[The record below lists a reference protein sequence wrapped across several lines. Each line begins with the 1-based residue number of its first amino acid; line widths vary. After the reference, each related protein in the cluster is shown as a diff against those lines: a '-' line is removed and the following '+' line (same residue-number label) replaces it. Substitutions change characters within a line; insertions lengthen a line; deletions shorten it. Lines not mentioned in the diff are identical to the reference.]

1 MRGRDALLAFVLC
14 ICTAG
19 GAAAQTA
26 ITAASVSFAPKPDVD
41 IQVIT
46 SESPTSVCSTGPLSA
61 GAPIYAVILR
71 LAPQIT
77 GYAPTF
83 FPNLLQASPDA
94 SKKSSDFALV
104 WMTAS
109 GAPAFAPITTS
120 RKSYKAAFQPLVG
133 EIVIDNLTWAD
144 ASDIVATLSGNP
156 ALVNNWMATLGPL
169 VTVNVAAIRTTVP
182 MSATTFQSSILLNT
196 PGQGL
201 LSKWQET
208 LNPFTQGDRTVAGAT
223 AAPAVTMPLSATT
236 VAAFQTSDIA
246 ALDEKVDNL
255 LIAGGDNGGI
265 VIVDEPCYSL
275 RVLPATTSGNTAG
288 EVQFD
293 GHLLAPFQKGRSFAK
308 AQARA
313 TQQLNGGNAST
324 LNAEGELSLLFDPS
338 ANKPKPTRLHP
349 RFALGVAAA
358 YNKSDQNGGQ
368 DDDAFGLKAAF
379 STSNFRGLLDGEE
392 TRPTLTLEGRYASSK
407 VVGQERQTSFDA
419 ATRFVAKF
427 RYTPAIYSR
436 VESAAAWSRDK
447 KFDGRSSFV
456 YVSADI
462 LRIIIKG
469 PMEFSATYNC
479 GRKPPAFVHECG
491 FLSGFSIVS
500 NQ

>member
-1 MRGRDALLAFVLC
+1 MRGLGIVLC
-14 ICTAG
+14 LFVAA

-26 ITAASVSFAPKPDVD
+26 ITAAAVSFAPKADVD

-46 SESPTSVCSTGPLSA
+46 SESPTSVCSTGPLTA

-71 LAPQIT
+71 LAPQIA

-83 FPNLLQASPDA
+83 FPNLLQAAPDA
-94 SKKSSDFALV
+94 ARKSSDFAIV

-109 GAPAFAPITTS
+109 GAPAFTPVVTS
-120 RKSYKAAFQPLVG
+120 RKSYKVVFQPLVG

-144 ASDIVATLSGNP
+144 ASDVVDTLAGNP
-156 ALVNNWMATLGPL
+156 ALVNSWIATLQPL
-169 VTVNVAAIRTTVP
+169 VTVNVAPIHTSAP
-182 MSATTFQSSILLNT
+182 MSATMFQSSILVNT
-196 PGQGL
+196 PGKGL
-201 LSKWQET
+201 LSKWLET
-208 LNPFTQGDRTVAGAT
+208 INPFTQGERTVAGAT
-223 AAPAVTMPLSATT
+223 AAAAVTMPLSAT
-236 VAAFQTSDIA
+236 AIAQFQTSDIA
-246 ALDEKVDNL
+246 SLDAKVDNL

-288 EVQFD
+288 EIQFD
-293 GHLLAPFQKGRSFAK
+293 GHFLAPFQKGHSFAK

-324 LNAEGELSLLFDPS
+324 LNAEGELSLLWDPS
-338 ANKPKPTRLHP
+338 AKQPKPTPLHP
-349 RFALGVAAA
+349 RLALGIAAA
-358 YNKSDQNGGQ
+358 YDKSDQNGGQ
-368 DDDAFGLKAAF
+368 DDDAFGLKAAL
-379 STSNFRGLLDGEE
+379 STNNFGGLLDGEE

-407 VVGQERQTSFDA
+407 VVSQERQTSFDVV
-419 ATRFVAKF
+419 TRFVAKF

-436 VESAAAWSRDK
+436 VESAASWSHDK
-447 KFDGRSSFV
+447 KFNGRSSFV
-456 YVSADI
+456 YLSADI
-462 LRIIIKG
+462 VRVIIKG

-479 GRKPPAFVHECG
+479 GRKPPAFTHECG